1 MLGKKK
7 KKMGIQR
14 EGEFVD
20 VQLVKEVFTEQIQI
34 RLKLESNILLGLSRK
49 GQRLDNTGGM
59 SQSKLVPWQ
68 NNLKNEDMLTYN
80 N

>member
-1 MLGKKK
+1 
-7 KKMGIQR
+7 MGIQR

>member
-1 MLGKKK
+1 
-7 KKMGIQR
+7 MGIQR
-14 EGEFVD
+14 QGELVD

-34 RLKLESNILLGLSRK
+34 RLKLESSILLVISRK

-59 SQSKLVPWQ
+59 SQSKLVPRQ
-68 NNLKNEDMLTYN
+68 NNLKNDDMLTYN